1 MITIDEITIVVDGR
15 EIIYDYSEQIP
26 AGSITVIVGPNGC
39 GKSTLLAAIAGDI
52 APDKGTITI
61 DEHHPILTPADTL
74 AGIRSMVVQN
84 QSFVLG
90 FTVRQVI
97 EMAGDS
103 AHVMK
108 ALELTEIAD
117 RLVTTLSGGE
127 AQRLKLAGFLAD
139 AATSSTAL
147 SKAASLARD
156 GTEKPLN
163 LRTNCSDASRIS
175 NSVAG
180 GSKLNRVLMLRHMA
194 QGALAVGGDLR
205 LKHSCPARGWP
216 SSRRSPAVRKCV
228 RGRFS
233 RRGRSS

>member
-61 DEHHPILTPADTL
+61 DEHHPILTAANTL

-84 QSFVLG
+84 QSFTLG
-90 FTVRQVI
+90 FTVREII

-108 ALELTEIAD
+108 ALELTDIAD

-127 AQRLKLAGFLAD
+127 AQRVAIAQAIAQNTPVLLLDEPLAAQDVHSRNRIIQLLKDLAEQGKTIVVVAHSNETELSWAD
-139 AATSSTAL
+139 
-147 SKAASLARD
+147 KVI
-156 GTEKPLN
+156 KQF
-163 LRTNCSDASRIS
+163 
-175 NSVAG
+175 
-180 GSKLNRVLMLRHMA
+180 H
-194 QGALAVGGDLR
+194 
-205 LKHSCPARGWP
+205 
-216 SSRRSPAVRKCV
+216 
-228 RGRFS
+228 
-233 RRGRSS
+233 

>member
-61 DEHHPILTPADTL
+61 DEHHPILTPANIL
-74 AGIRSMVVQN
+74 AGIRSMVIQN

-97 EMAGDS
+97 EMAGAS
-103 AHVMK
+103 AEVMK
-108 ALELTEIAD
+108 SLELTEIAD

-127 AQRLKLAGFLAD
+127 SQRVAIAQAIAQNAPVLLLDEPLAAQDVHSRKRIIQLLKELAEQGKTIVVVAHSNETELSWAD
-139 AATSSTAL
+139 
-147 SKAASLARD
+147 KVI
-156 GTEKPLN
+156 KQF
-163 LRTNCSDASRIS
+163 
-175 NSVAG
+175 
-180 GSKLNRVLMLRHMA
+180 H
-194 QGALAVGGDLR
+194 
-205 LKHSCPARGWP
+205 
-216 SSRRSPAVRKCV
+216 
-228 RGRFS
+228 
-233 RRGRSS
+233 

>member
-61 DEHHPILTPADTL
+61 DEHHPILTAANTL
-74 AGIRSMVVQN
+74 AGIRSMVIQN
-84 QSFVLG
+84 QSFTLG
-90 FTVRQVI
+90 FTVRQII

-103 AHVMK
+103 AQVMK

-127 AQRLKLAGFLAD
+127 AQRVAIAQAIAQNTPVLLLDEPLA
-139 AATSSTAL
+139 
-147 SKAASLARD
+147 
-156 GTEKPLN
+156 
-163 LRTNCSDASRIS
+163 
-175 NSVAG
+175 
-180 GSKLNRVLMLRHMA
+180 A
-194 QGALAVGGDLR
+194 QDI
-205 LKHSCPARGWP
+205 HS
-216 SSRRSPAVRKCV
+216 
-228 RGRFS
+228 RGRIITLLKVLAEQGKTIVVVAHSNETELSWADKVIKQFH
-233 RRGRSS
+233 

>member
-61 DEHHPILTPADTL
+61 DEHHPILTAANTL

-90 FTVRQVI
+90 FTVRKVI

-127 AQRLKLAGFLAD
+127 AQRVAIAQAIAQNTPVLLLDEPLAAQDVHSRNRIIQLLKDLAEQGKTIVVVAHSNETELSWAD
-139 AATSSTAL
+139 
-147 SKAASLARD
+147 KVI
-156 GTEKPLN
+156 KQF
-163 LRTNCSDASRIS
+163 
-175 NSVAG
+175 
-180 GSKLNRVLMLRHMA
+180 H
-194 QGALAVGGDLR
+194 
-205 LKHSCPARGWP
+205 
-216 SSRRSPAVRKCV
+216 
-228 RGRFS
+228 
-233 RRGRSS
+233 

>member
-97 EMAGDS
+97 EMAGAS
-103 AHVMK
+103 AEVMK
-108 ALELTEIAD
+108 SLELTEIAD

-127 AQRLKLAGFLAD
+127 AQRVAIAQAIAQNTPVLLLDEPLAAQDVHSRNRIIQLLKDLAEQGKTIVVVAHSNETELSWAD
-139 AATSSTAL
+139 
-147 SKAASLARD
+147 KVI
-156 GTEKPLN
+156 KQF
-163 LRTNCSDASRIS
+163 
-175 NSVAG
+175 
-180 GSKLNRVLMLRHMA
+180 H
-194 QGALAVGGDLR
+194 
-205 LKHSCPARGWP
+205 
-216 SSRRSPAVRKCV
+216 
-228 RGRFS
+228 
-233 RRGRSS
+233 

>member
-61 DEHHPILTPADTL
+61 DELHPILTAANTL

-84 QSFVLG
+84 QSFTLG
-90 FTVRQVI
+90 FTVRQII

-103 AHVMK
+103 AQVMK

-127 AQRLKLAGFLAD
+127 AQRVAIAQAIAQNTPVLLLDEPLAAQDVHSRCRIITLLKDLAEQGKTIVVVAHSNETELSWAD
-139 AATSSTAL
+139 
-147 SKAASLARD
+147 KVI
-156 GTEKPLN
+156 KQF
-163 LRTNCSDASRIS
+163 
-175 NSVAG
+175 
-180 GSKLNRVLMLRHMA
+180 H
-194 QGALAVGGDLR
+194 
-205 LKHSCPARGWP
+205 
-216 SSRRSPAVRKCV
+216 
-228 RGRFS
+228 
-233 RRGRSS
+233 

>member
-61 DEHHPILTPADTL
+61 DEHHPILTAANTL

-84 QSFVLG
+84 QSFTLG
-90 FTVRQVI
+90 FTVAQII

-103 AHVMK
+103 PQVMK
-108 ALELTEIAD
+108 ALELTDLAD

-127 AQRLKLAGFLAD
+127 AQRVAIAQAIAQNTPVLLLDEPLAAQDIHSRDRIIALLKDLAEQGKTIVVVAHSNETELSWAD
-139 AATSSTAL
+139 
-147 SKAASLARD
+147 KV
-156 GTEKPLN
+156 
-163 LRTNCSDASRIS
+163 IQQF
-175 NSVAG
+175 
-180 GSKLNRVLMLRHMA
+180 H
-194 QGALAVGGDLR
+194 
-205 LKHSCPARGWP
+205 
-216 SSRRSPAVRKCV
+216 
-228 RGRFS
+228 
-233 RRGRSS
+233 

>member
-61 DEHHPILTPADTL
+61 DEHHPILTAANAL

-84 QSFVLG
+84 QSFTLG
-90 FTVRQVI
+90 FTVRQII

-103 AHVMK
+103 AQVMK
-108 ALELTEIAD
+108 ALELTDLAD

-127 AQRLKLAGFLAD
+127 AQRVAIAQAIAQNTPVLLLDEPLA
-139 AATSSTAL
+139 
-147 SKAASLARD
+147 
-156 GTEKPLN
+156 
-163 LRTNCSDASRIS
+163 
-175 NSVAG
+175 
-180 GSKLNRVLMLRHMA
+180 A
-194 QGALAVGGDLR
+194 QDV
-205 LKHSCPARGWP
+205 HS
-216 SSRRSPAVRKCV
+216 
-228 RGRFS
+228 RGRIITLLRELAELGKTIVVVAHSNETELSWADKVIKQFH
-233 RRGRSS
+233 

>member
-61 DEHHPILTPADTL
+61 DEHHPILTAANTL

-108 ALELTEIAD
+108 ALELTAIAD

-127 AQRLKLAGFLAD
+127 AQRVAIAQAIAQNSPVLLLDEPLAAQDVHSRNRIIQLLKDLAEQGKTIVVVAHSNETELSWAD
-139 AATSSTAL
+139 
-147 SKAASLARD
+147 KVI
-156 GTEKPLN
+156 KQF
-163 LRTNCSDASRIS
+163 
-175 NSVAG
+175 
-180 GSKLNRVLMLRHMA
+180 H
-194 QGALAVGGDLR
+194 
-205 LKHSCPARGWP
+205 
-216 SSRRSPAVRKCV
+216 
-228 RGRFS
+228 
-233 RRGRSS
+233 